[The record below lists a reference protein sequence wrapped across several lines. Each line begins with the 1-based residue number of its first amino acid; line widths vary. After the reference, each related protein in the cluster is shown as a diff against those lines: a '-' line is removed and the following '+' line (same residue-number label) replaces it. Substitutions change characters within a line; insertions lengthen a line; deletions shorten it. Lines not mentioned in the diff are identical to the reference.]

1 MKNIKELTK
10 IANKLDSLGLTK
22 EADVLDTY
30 IRKSAGGF
38 LGTFHGQ
45 FAPHELPPEIA
56 RLLEYLLDT
65 STAFN
70 RYYDFKNQAIGIFI
84 PGQDTGKAKTLAA
97 QIVNISQYI
106 RNELDK
112 DGGEN
117 FLRWYVNEIGPAYKD
132 EIPQKLEE
140 LATKLDAESPL
151 YKEASSHLRVTATF
165 WRQSNFRSG
174 NKSTSAP
181 KAPTVTP
188 PSKEPLIGINEES
201 TYPKYKE
208 PKSTLSG
215 WDKYM
220 AKTQYGPAVKKAWDK
235 YTSSEAAKGL
245 WNPSFGSFAKW
256 YGDNMKVLWNGK
268 NKSPEEVV
276 SILNELATSDI
287 LN

>member
-1 MKNIKELTK
+1 MRSIKELTK

-22 EADVLDTY
+22 EADVLDSY
-30 IRKSAGGF
+30 IRKTAGGSF
-38 LGTFHGQ
+38 GTFHHQ
-45 FAPHELPPEIA
+45 FAPHDLPPEIEK
-56 RLLEYLLDT
+56 LLKYLLTT

-70 RYYDFKNQAIGIFI
+70 RYYDFRNQSIGIFI
-84 PGQDTGKAKTLAA
+84 PGQNTEKAKALAA
-97 QIVNISQYI
+97 QITNISQYI

-117 FLRWYVNEIGPAYKD
+117 FLRWYINEIGPGYGD
-132 EIPQKLEE
+132 EIPKKLEE

-165 WRQSNFRSG
+165 WRQSNSRSG
-174 NKSTSAP
+174 RKSSS
-181 KAPTVTP
+181 APTVTP
-188 PSKEPLIGINEES
+188 TSKDPLIGINEQD
-201 TYPKYKE
+201 TYPKYQE

-220 AKTQYGPAVKKAWDK
+220 AKTQYGPSVKKAWDR
-235 YTSSEAAKGL
+235 YTTSEAAKGL

-256 YGDNMKVLWNGK
+256 YSDNMNLLWNGK
-268 NKSPEEVV
+268 NKSPQEVV
-276 SILNELATSDI
+276 SILNDLATSDI